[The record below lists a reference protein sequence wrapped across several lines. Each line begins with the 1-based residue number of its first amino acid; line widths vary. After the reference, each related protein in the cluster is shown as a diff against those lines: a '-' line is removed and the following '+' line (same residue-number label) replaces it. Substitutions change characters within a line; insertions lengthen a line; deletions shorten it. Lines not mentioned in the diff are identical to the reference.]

1 MTSTSRHSQLHERAR
16 TAGVQ
21 PVLYWVVRAVL
32 QPLLQGYFRLQRIG
46 MQHVPRT
53 GAVILAANHRSFLDP
68 FVIACMTR
76 RPLYYVAKQELFRN
90 RLQGLV
96 LNALGAFPVDRG
108 NADGE
113 MLETARAVLARGD
126 ALLIFPEGTRV
137 RRGPIRRA
145 RRGVGRLALETG
157 APVVPIAVIGTE
169 AVRRGWRV
177 RPHRIRIR
185 AGRALAFPR
194 VEQASPALAQAVT
207 DRIWPCVALQWEW
220 LGGEPPSRLPVSDLS
235 ARRAAA
241 AVRAGNDDR
250 ALAA

>member
-1 MTSTSRHSQLHERAR
+1 
-16 TAGVQ
+16 
-21 PVLYWVVRAVL
+21 VL
-32 QPLLQGYFRLQRIG
+32 QPLLQAYFRLQRIG
-46 MQHVPRT
+46 MRHVPKT
-53 GAVILAANHRSFLDP
+53 GPVILAANHRSFLDP

-90 RLQGLV
+90 RLQGFA

-126 ALLIFPEGTRV
+126 ALLIFPEGRRV
-137 RRGPIRRA
+137 RRGPLGRA

-157 APVVPIAVIGTE
+157 APVVPIAVMGTE

-194 VEQASPALAQAVT
+194 VAQASPALAQAVT
-207 DRIWPCVALQWEW
+207 DRIWPCVTLQWEW
-220 LGGEPPSRLPVSDLS
+220 LGGEPAARPPVIELS

-241 AVRAGNDDR
+241 AARAPREDADR
-250 ALAA
+250 LAA